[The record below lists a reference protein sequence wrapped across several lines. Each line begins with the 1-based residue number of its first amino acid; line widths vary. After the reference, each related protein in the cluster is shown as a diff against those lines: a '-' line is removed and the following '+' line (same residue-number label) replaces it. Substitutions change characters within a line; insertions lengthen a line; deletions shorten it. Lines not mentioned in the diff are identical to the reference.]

1 LKSVEKSLLETIDE
15 KESALNYKNSTI
27 AELEGEILNI
37 RQKKQEE
44 IERLKADA
52 E

>member
-1 LKSVEKSLLETIDE
+1 LRKSLLETIDE
-15 KESALNYKNSTI
+15 KESALNDKNSIITG
-27 AELEGEILNI
+27 LEQDILSI

-52 E
+52 Q